1 MTFLAAVQVIA
12 TANTGVLVTLTG
24 ILIVVALSAVAAW
37 LPLLA
42 YLAAPDATT
51 DRLKAINGWL
61 RAQGRALAVA
71 ALVIAGLALVV
82 NGALGLAGVFVRLQW
97 RPG

>member
-1 MTFLAAVQVIA
+1 LQVIA
-12 TANTGVLVTLTG
+12 TANTGILVTLTG

-51 DRLKAINGWL
+51 ARLKAINGWL

-71 ALVIAGLALVV
+71 ALAICGLALVV
-82 NGALGLAGVFVRLQW
+82 NGALGLADVF
-97 RPG
+97 